1 VKNSVKYL
9 FPLLLLAAWMTA
21 CEKDPVEGG
30 DLEDIPYAPQPYAM
44 PEMPYYFPQMTIP
57 ADNPLTVDG
66 VALGRFLFYDPILSA
81 DSTVAC
87 ASCHRHDKAFS
98 NNLKVGIGIYG
109 QQTTRNVPSLVN
121 VGFNPG
127 RLMWDGR
134 TKTLE
139 EVALQTIVD
148 PVEMAFTLEGAVE
161 RLKNH
166 PDYPVRFRKAFGISD
181 TDEITAEHIGMA
193 TAQFLR
199 TLVSYRSKYDFANW
213 DRGAETIFYSDS
225 ELRGKILFTTEPVI
239 NPYDPHPG
247 CSHCHNNTA
256 LVTTNEFLNNGL
268 NPATDPE
275 DFPDPGLGGVTGN
288 FIDYGRFKAPS
299 LRNAALTAPYMHD
312 GRFQT
317 LEEVLNHY
325 SSGGHY
331 SYNMDANILAF
342 PLSEQ
347 DKQDLIA
354 FMTSM
359 TDTLFLHEN
368 TFGNPF

>member
-1 VKNSVKYL
+1 MKNSVKYL
-9 FPLLLLAAWMTA
+9 LPLLLLAVCIPA
-21 CEKDPVEGG
+21 CEKDPVKGG
-30 DLEDIPYAPQPYAM
+30 DLEDITYAPQPYPM
-44 PEMPYYFPQMTIP
+44 PELPYFFPEMAIP

-87 ASCHRHDKAFS
+87 ASCHRHNKAFS
-98 NNLKVGIGIYG
+98 NNLKTGIGIYG
-109 QQTTRNVPSLVN
+109 QQTARNVPSLVN

-134 TKTLE
+134 TTSLE
-139 EVALQTIVD
+139 VVALHTIVD
-148 PVEMAFTLEGAVE
+148 PIEMAFTLEGVVE

-166 PDYPVRFRKAFGISD
+166 PDYPARFRKAFGISD
-181 TDEITAEHIGMA
+181 TDEITAEHIGKA

-199 TLVSYRSKYDFANW
+199 TLVSYRSKYDYANW

-225 ELRGKILFTTEPVI
+225 ELRGKVLFTTEPTG
-239 NPYDPHPG
+239 NPFDPHPG

-268 NPATDPE
+268 NPALDPE

-288 FIDYGRFKAPS
+288 VIDYGRFKAPT
-299 LRNAALTAPYMHD
+299 LRNVALTAPYMHD

-317 LEEVLNHY
+317 LEQVLNHY
-325 SSGGHY
+325 STGGHY

-342 PLSEQ
+342 TLSEQ

-354 FMTSM
+354 FMMSM
-359 TDTLFLHEN
+359 TDTLFLQEN
-368 TFGNPF
+368 AYGNPF